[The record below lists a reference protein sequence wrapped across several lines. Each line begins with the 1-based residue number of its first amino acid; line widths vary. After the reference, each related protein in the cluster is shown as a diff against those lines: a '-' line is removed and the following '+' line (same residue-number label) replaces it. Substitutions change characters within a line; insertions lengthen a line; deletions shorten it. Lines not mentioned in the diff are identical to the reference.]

1 MSPVRQATGAGNSQG
16 LCTVHVA
23 DLPSRPPAHVKL
35 ALVTETYAPE
45 INGVAMTLGRLVD
58 GFAQRGHRVTI
69 IRPRQRHESPR
80 FSVTHRLACRQV
92 RLPGV
97 PLPGYPQLR
106 LGLPATRRLR
116 QLWTTSRPD
125 LVHVA
130 TEGPLGAS
138 AITAANQLGLP
149 VTSSFHTN
157 FDQYTRDYR
166 IGWLKPVVAA
176 WLRRVHNRTLR
187 TFVPTHDLLA
197 RLAGE
202 GYANLRLLS
211 RGVDTALFHPSRRD
225 PALRAAWGLG
235 PDDLAVLHVG
245 RMAAEKN
252 YPLLFRAFAVIRA
265 AQPRARLV
273 LVGDGPLLAQ
283 FQKQHPEAIFTGFYT
298 GVNLARHYASG
309 DIYLHTSCTETFGN
323 VVTEALASGL
333 AVGAFNYAA
342 AREFIRPGVNGLL
355 AAPDD
360 EAEFLANAQRLAAD
374 ETLRHQLRTN
384 APLAVRDQSWEVV
397 IDRFLADL
405 HEAAAEHQS
414 RSSRRPATAPLQ
426 PAPQP

>member
-1 MSPVRQATGAGNSQG
+1 MSPLRQAADAGNSHG
-16 LCTVHVA
+16 AHSVRAA
-23 DLPSRPPAHVKL
+23 DLPSRPPANVKL

-45 INGVAMTLGRLVD
+45 INGVAMTLSRLVD
-58 GFAQRGHRVTI
+58 GFAQRGHRITI

-97 PLPGYPQLR
+97 PIPGYPQLR
-106 LGLPATRRLR
+106 LGLPSTRRLA

-138 AITAANQLGLP
+138 AITAAHRLGLP

-166 IGWLKPVVAA
+166 VGWFQPVVAA
-176 WLRRVHNRTLR
+176 WLRRVHNRTRR
-187 TFVPTHDLLA
+187 TFVPTRDLLA
-197 RLAGE
+197 RLEAE

-225 PALRAAWGLG
+225 TALREAWGLG

-252 YPLLFRAFAVIRA
+252 YPLLFRAFDVIRA
-265 AQPRARLV
+265 VEPRARLV

-283 FQKQHPEAIFTGFYT
+283 YQRQRPDAIFTGFYT

-333 AVGAFNYAA
+333 AVGAFDYAA
-342 AREFIRPGVNGLL
+342 AREFIRSGESGLL
-355 AAPDD
+355 AVPGD
-360 EAEFLANAQRLAAD
+360 EAAFLENARRLAA
-374 ETLRHQLRTN
+374 EAGLRARLRAQ
-384 APLAVRDQSWEVV
+384 APEAVRAQSWDTV

-405 HEAAAEHQS
+405 HEAAAENPTEP
-414 RSSRRPATAPLQ
+414 RP
-426 PAPQP
+426 